1 MRTSPQLSSVLNW
14 KKMAWQGI
22 EGHDRLVERFRSALE
37 RGRMSGSFM
46 FVGPTGIGKHTV
58 ALKLAQTLLCETRP
72 EVALD
77 PCGTCPACMQV
88 AADTHP
94 DLLTV
99 AKPPDRAFIP
109 LELMIGDK
117 DHRMREGLCHDIAL
131 KPYMGNRKVAIV
143 DDADFMNVEGA
154 NSLLKTLEEPPPRS
168 VLILVGTTPAKQLP
182 TIRSR
187 CRIIRFDPLSEDAV
201 ADLLLR
207 RGHVSDSDEARKLAQ
222 LADGSVGR
230 AMRITDAGL
239 VEFRQRLFTALG
251 QPALESVRLAGA
263 VQSLVEDAG
272 REAARRRA
280 RFHQV
285 LDTAVDFYRHLMRL
299 HSGGTGP
306 HDPDLAHYVNEAADK
321 IPGGAEGAAACIEH
335 CLETGEFID
344 RNVHQTNL
352 IEFWADRLAEI
363 YLTGRTPVR

>member
-1 MRTSPQLSSVLNW
+1 
-14 KKMAWQGI
+14 
-22 EGHDRLVERFRSALE
+22 
-37 RGRMSGSFM
+37 MSGSFL
-46 FVGPTGIGKHTV
+46 FVGPAGIGKHTF

-72 EVALD
+72 ETALD
-77 PCGTCPACMQV
+77 PCGTCPACTQV

-109 LELMIGDK
+109 LDLFIGDK
-117 DHRMREGLCHDIAL
+117 EHRMREGLCHDISL
-131 KPYMGNRKVAIV
+131 KPYMGNRKVAII
-143 DDADFMNVEGA
+143 DDADFMNAEGA

-168 VLILVGTTPAKQLP
+168 VLILIGTTPAKQLP

-187 CRIIRFDPLSEDAV
+187 CRVVRFDPLSEDAV
-201 ADLLLR
+201 ADLLMKS
-207 RGHVSDSDEARKLAQ
+207 GHVNDSAGARRLAQ

-230 AMRITDAGL
+230 ALRMADGGL
-239 VEFRQRLFTALG
+239 VEFRPKLFAALSR
-251 QPALESVRLAGA
+251 PALESVRLAGA

-272 REAARRRA
+272 REAPRRRA

-285 LDTAVDFYRHLMRL
+285 LDTAVDFYRHLLRL
-299 HSGGTGP
+299 HSGSAESD
-306 HDPDLAHYVNEAADK
+306 DPELANYVNEAAGT
-321 IPGGAEGAAACIEH
+321 IPGGAEAAAACIDH
-335 CLETGEFID
+335 CLETGEYIN

-363 YLTGRTPVR
+363 YQTGRTPAR